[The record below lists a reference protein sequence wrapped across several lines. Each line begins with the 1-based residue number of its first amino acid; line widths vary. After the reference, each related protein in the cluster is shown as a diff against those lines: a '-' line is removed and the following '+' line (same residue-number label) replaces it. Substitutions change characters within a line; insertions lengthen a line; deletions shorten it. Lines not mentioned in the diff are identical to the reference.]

1 MIRVPNSNEPAARSY
16 VNRQLAADRFD
27 PTILKRPESKHTLQS
42 IQDLLTLSPAE
53 RLEETDKLLS
63 NLPKATYAVPGDH
76 KGPSLTV
83 DNYLEWTKPR
93 QGSFE
98 RDDSGYLFS

>member
-1 MIRVPNSNEPAARSY
+1 MIRVPNSNDQATRSLA
-16 VNRQLAADRFD
+16 NSQLAPGRLG
-27 PTILKRPESKHTLQS
+27 PSLPRKPESEHTLQS

-63 NLPKATYAVPGDH
+63 RRPKASYAIPGDH
-76 KGPSLTV
+76 KSLPPTV
-83 DNYLEWTKPR
+83 DNYLEWTKPHP
-93 QGSFE
+93 GSFE